1 MPAKTNQ
8 TNQPLARSV
17 RRLSEPMSTE
27 SGRFNNTIVPKRS
40 ISLTPPENYGIEMS
54 VTAFKLKGDG
64 DEVHGGELVTAC
76 ENM

>member
-54 VTAFKLKGDG
+54 VTAFKGDG